1 MEVSPAQLVIPP
13 LEYRYT
19 AVYFA
24 PRAIQLYGAT
34 LEAVVENGSDP
45 KTKSFTCELRGE
57 GTLPTLTIA
66 EPTQVRRTP
75 HRLVHVSALLGNRLA
90 ICQQSSSPSPA
101 SNALV

>member
-66 EPTQVRRTP
+66 EPTQVGHTAHRYAHLCYASSSQSPWTEP
-75 HRLVHVSALLGNRLA
+75 SSTSQTSFQRLV
-90 ICQQSSSPSPA
+90 
-101 SNALV
+101 